1 MCDGGHCTYYF
12 YIKCNGRKQ
21 GCSRFY
27 QGHSGSQ
34 FLPDS
39 GIEPDEGHCC
49 RYRSGRCLQRLLQDA
64 EWRPGCKEN
73 HHAYHRRLYR
83 IHRTFGSSSAIL
95 PVILSRHDN
104 ESGRLP
110 CIQGIAEAAGVYGH
124 TWPFPHSGSGSHRR
138 IIRRL
143 HRLLNRFGKG
153 CRIHSHDGHGTG
165 GTDNHL
171 HQAAWRTPQQ
181 EKGKR
186 YLYLQ
191 KPEKRTVNHFIQYG
205 TQKEKNI

>member
-1 MCDGGHCTYYF
+1 MCGGGHCTDYF
-12 YIKCNGRKQ
+12 HIQRNGRKQ
-21 GCSRFY
+21 RCSRFY

-34 FLPDS
+34 LLPDS
-39 GIEPDEGHCC
+39 GIESDEGHSC
-49 RYRSGRCLQRLLQDA
+49 RYHSGRCLQRLFQDA
-64 EWRPGCKEN
+64 ERRPGREED

-83 IHRTFGSSSAIL
+83 IHRTFGSSSAVL

-104 ESGRLP
+104 ESGRIP
-110 CIQGIAEAAGVYGH
+110 CVQGIAETAGVYGH
-124 TWPFPHSGSGSHRR
+124 TRPFPHSGSGSHRR

-143 HRLLNRFGKG
+143 HRFLNRFGKG
-153 CRIHSHDGHGTG
+153 CRVHSHDGHGTG

-171 HQAAWRTPQQ
+171 HQTAWWTTQQ
-181 EKGKR
+181 EKVKR
-186 YLYLQ
+186 HLYLQ